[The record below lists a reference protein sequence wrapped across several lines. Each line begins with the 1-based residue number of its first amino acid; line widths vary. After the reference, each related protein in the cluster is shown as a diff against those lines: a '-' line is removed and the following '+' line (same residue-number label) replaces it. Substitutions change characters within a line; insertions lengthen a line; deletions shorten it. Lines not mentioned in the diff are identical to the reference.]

1 MKGIKTE
8 QYEHITNLRRILHE
22 MISGQ
27 SNTLC
32 QFPVDFVTLNDEIP
46 NAKLHRL

>member
-1 MKGIKTE
+1 MKGMKTE
-8 QYEHITNLRRILHE
+8 HYEHITNVRRILHE
-22 MISGQ
+22 MRSGQ